1 MQTFKIARR
10 NIWRQR
16 RRTVLTVLTM
26 LGGFTLA
33 SISIAWSDGTYNYI
47 IDMFT
52 RNQLGHIQ
60 IHHPGYLD
68 RPALYKTI
76 DDYHTIAGKIQDIP
90 GVEAVTPRLYATGL
104 VAVSEKSAGA
114 RIIGVDPTRENI
126 ATNFAKKI
134 IAGRGFSPTPAREA
148 ILGLGLA
155 RVLKAAIGDTVV
167 IVSQAADGSIAN
179 DLYPLV
185 GIIASGN
192 EISDRTGLYLHLADA
207 QELFALDGRVHEIAI
222 VAKELGQV
230 GALTATIRETLD
242 TDGLAVEPW
251 QEFARSFYQAMV
263 ADQQGSW
270 IMLAIIVFI
279 VAIGVLN
286 TVLMNVLE
294 RRREYGL
301 LRAVGTPPG
310 QIIRLVLSES
320 AVMAVIGV
328 IIGAAISLV
337 VNYLLSVSGV
347 DMPQAFTYGGIE
359 FTTMYTEINARS
371 FYIPAITILF
381 TSVLVSI
388 LPALK
393 AAHVPPAQAM
403 RIH

>member
-1 MQTFKIARR
+1 MQTFKIAQR

-33 SISIAWSDGTYNYI
+33 SISIAWSDGTYNFI

-60 IHHPGYLD
+60 IHHPDYLA

-76 DDYHTIAGKIQDIP
+76 DNYSDVIGQLQHLDD
-90 GVEAVTPRLYATGL
+90 VEAITPRLYSTGL
-104 VAVSEKSAGA
+104 AAVGEKSAGA
-114 RIIGVDPTRENI
+114 RIIGINPERENET
-126 ATNFAKKI
+126 TNFENKI
-134 IAGRGFSPTPAREA
+134 CSGRGFSPTPAHEA
-148 ILGLGLA
+148 LLGRGLA
-155 RVLKAAIGDTVV
+155 RVLKAAVGDTVV

-179 DLYPLV
+179 DLYPIIGLV
-185 GIIASGN
+185 ASGN
-192 EISDRTGLYLHLADA
+192 EISDRSAMYLHLADA
-207 QELFALDGRVHEIAI
+207 QELFSLEDRVHEIVI
-222 VAKELGQV
+222 VARGLHAV
-230 GALTATIRETLD
+230 GPLTAAIKKLPVI
-242 TDGLAVEPW
+242 DGLAIEPW
-251 QEFARSFYQAMV
+251 QEFAKSFYQAMM
-263 ADQQGSW
+263 ADKQGGW
-270 IMLAIIVFI
+270 ISLSIIIFV

-320 AVMAVIGV
+320 AVMAVIGI

-337 VNYLLSVSGV
+337 INYLLSLSGI

-359 FTTMYTEINARS
+359 FKTMYTEINARS
-371 FYIPAITILF
+371 FYIPAITVLF